1 MKLAARALAALAVT
15 LAAALGGC
23 ALADGAGPASVAGAL
38 SGSVTTGVE
47 QARSDLAASLVP
59 AQEIPT
65 LKTAGRLTV
74 GVRTTSGCPAAFTGR
89 DGELEGYYVDFAS
102 ALAEEMGLRVTFVSV
117 SGVDAALSDSVDV
130 VLGVRSGESAVAT
143 VVAPFEDEGVGLFGT
158 DVDGVPDASSFAG
171 ATVGVQESSSS
182 LRALESTNLAVA
194 TKTYAN
200 VNAAFDA
207 LAAGEV
213 DYVLCDVNSG
223 GYLSTFYD
231 GVSLAGTIASPTREG
246 VAVLSSDQA
255 LESAV
260 DEAYATLES
269 NGRLEAIRARWFG
282 TGDRLGEDSVVGGV
296 ETSDGGAAASAATD
310 DESVSSTGSARD
322 GSTAGA
328 NAAQPSAA
336 AQSGAQ

>member
-1 MKLAARALAALAVT
+1 MKIAARSLAALAVA

-23 ALADGAGPASVAGAL
+23 ALPAAADPASLAGAL
-38 SGSVTTGVE
+38 RGSVTTSVE
-47 QARSDLAASLVP
+47 QARADRAASLVP

-74 GVRTTSGCPAAFTGR
+74 GVRADAGCPAAFTGA

-117 SGVDAALSDSVDV
+117 SGVDAALSDSVDA

-143 VVAPFEDEGVGLFGT
+143 IVAPFEDEGVGLFGKGAS
-158 DVDGVPDASSFAG
+158 DVPDAAALAG
-171 ATVGVQESSSS
+171 ATVGAQDSSSS
-182 LRALESTNLAVA
+182 LRALGATDLAVR
-194 TKTYAN
+194 TRTYAN

-207 LAAGEV
+207 LDAGEV

-231 GVSLAGTIASPTREG
+231 DVSLAGTIAAPSRQG
-246 VAVLSSDQA
+246 VALLSSDQA

-260 DEAYATLES
+260 DEAYARLES
-269 NGRLEAIRARWFG
+269 NGRLACIRARWFG
-282 TGDRLGEDSVVGGV
+282 TGERIGEGSVV
-296 ETSDGGAAASAATD
+296 
-310 DESVSSTGSARD
+310 R
-322 GSTAGA
+322 
-328 NAAQPSAA
+328 AAQ
-336 AQSGAQ
+336 